1 MRLEHEFSV
10 PAAPETV
17 WPLLL
22 DVERVAPCLP
32 GAEVAERL
40 DEGTYKVT
48 VTVALGPMKLT
59 YRGDVTIAEADPASM
74 RAVMRAK
81 ATETRGQGTASATI
95 TTTLS
100 PDGTGTRAAVVSDVQ
115 LTGRV
120 AQMGQG
126 IVRDVSNRMLGE
138 FAECLSQKIA
148 GVEAAPRAEPRPI
161 RGFSLLWALVRGRLR
176 GLVRR

>member
-1 MRLEHEFSV
+1 MRLEHHFTV
-10 PAAPETV
+10 PAPPEAV

-32 GAEVAERL
+32 GAEMAERI
-40 DEGTYKVT
+40 DESTYKVA
-48 VTVALGPMKLT
+48 VAVALGPMKLT
-59 YRGDVTIAEADPASM
+59 YRGEVAIAEADPAAL

-81 ATETRGQGTASATI
+81 ATEARGQGTASATI

-100 PDGTGTRAAVVSDVQ
+100 PDGTGTRAEVVSEVQ

-126 IVRDVSNRMLGE
+126 IVKDVSNRLLGE
-138 FAECLSQKIA
+138 FADCLSQKVA
-148 GVEAAPRAEPRPI
+148 GAATPEPQPI
-161 RGFSLLWALVRGRLR
+161 RGFSLLWALLTGR
-176 GLVRR
+176 VRRLARR